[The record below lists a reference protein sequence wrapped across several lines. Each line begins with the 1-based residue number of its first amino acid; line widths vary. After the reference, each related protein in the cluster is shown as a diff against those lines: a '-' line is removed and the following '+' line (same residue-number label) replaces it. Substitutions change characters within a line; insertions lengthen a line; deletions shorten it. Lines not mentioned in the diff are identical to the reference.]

1 MRVSHYMLEQGVNQL
16 IDKRLKP
23 VYASL
28 VETLEKVDIIMIG
41 PFEIMKERLERLEMS
56 VFGQNSGSNK
66 LDILTA

>member
-1 MRVSHYMLEQGVNQL
+1 
-16 IDKRLKP
+16 
-23 VYASL
+23 
-28 VETLEKVDIIMIG
+28 MIG